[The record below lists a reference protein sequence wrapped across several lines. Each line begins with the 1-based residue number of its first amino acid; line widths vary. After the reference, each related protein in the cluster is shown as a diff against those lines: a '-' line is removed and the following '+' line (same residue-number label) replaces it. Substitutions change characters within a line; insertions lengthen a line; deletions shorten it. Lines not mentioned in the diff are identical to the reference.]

1 MRREYVV
8 YKRRALTTRPK
19 ECRLNKSARIAFL
32 SICLVTSLTSH
43 GAGPEQIVSITRPA
57 DIRDA
62 SSVDQAVVHLSDKV
76 MECVQRKLAPDNE
89 CFCLYPQELSQVRE
103 TYEGTIK
110 HHPEWKNKTVSYTRD
125 GKTFAV
131 SIGGVSRQ
139 LDVKCAQN
147 R

>member
-1 MRREYVV
+1 
-8 YKRRALTTRPK
+8 
-19 ECRLNKSARIAFL
+19 LNKSTRIAFL
-32 SICLVTSLTSH
+32 SICLVILVASY
-43 GAGPEQIVSITRPA
+43 GAGPEQVVSITRPA

-62 SSVDQAVVHLSDKV
+62 SSMDQAIVHLSNKV

-89 CFCLYPQELSQVRE
+89 CFCFYPQELSQVRE

-110 HHPEWKNKTVSYTRD
+110 HHPEWKNKIVSYTHAGR
-125 GKTFAV
+125 TFAV

-139 LDVKCAQN
+139 LDVKCLQT

>member
-1 MRREYVV
+1 M
-8 YKRRALTTRPK
+8 
-19 ECRLNKSARIAFL
+19 NKSTCIAFL
-32 SICLVTSLTSH
+32 TICLLTSVTSY
-43 GAGPEQIVSITRPA
+43 GAGPEQIVSLTKPA

-62 SSVDQAVVHLSDKV
+62 SSMDQAIVRLSNKV

-110 HHPEWKNKTVSYTRD
+110 HHPEWTNKTVSYTHE

-139 LDVKCAQN
+139 LDVKCSQS